1 MNAPTADTPDRE
13 FRDLDLPS
21 LAALLAVI
29 DTGSFTRAAQA
40 LGVSQ
45 PSVSLA
51 IRRLEERVG
60 TSLVVRTRKR
70 VTASRPGET
79 LAAGA
84 RLAFEALGSAV
95 SRMADEQSEPTG
107 PVVLGCHESLAAYA
121 LPAFMARFLR
131 AYPRVELRLWNGT
144 SMQVHGEL
152 VDGRVDLGLIVN
164 PSKHPDTVVTPL
176 FEDSVELFH
185 CFSLGRAAD
194 PHAALSSIPLIY
206 VPQLA
211 QTQNILRQL
220 EKRRAPLSRPLPCTS
235 LELVKS
241 LVLDRVGIGILPR
254 RVAQHRTARK
264 LRSLSPPMPLFR
276 DQIALVRRYDVPRT
290 AAIRAVI
297 EELLTH
303 GKAIRS
309 GGRVR

>member
-1 MNAPTADTPDRE
+1 MNRPT
-13 FRDLDLPS
+13 DLDLPS

-29 DTGSFTRAAQA
+29 DTGSFTRAARA

-60 TSLVVRTRKR
+60 TSLLVRTRKR

-84 RLAFEALGSAV
+84 RLAFEALDGSI

-107 PVVLGCHESLAAYA
+107 RVVLGCHESLAAYA
-121 LPAFMARFLR
+121 LSAFMAWFLR
-131 AYPRVELRLWNGT
+131 AYPKVELRLWNGT
-144 SMQVHGEL
+144 SMQVHNEL
-152 VDGRVDLGLIVN
+152 VDGRVDLGLVVN
-164 PSKHPDTVVTPL
+164 PGKHPDTVVAPL

-185 CFSLGRAAD
+185 CLPPDRVAD
-194 PHAALSSIPLIY
+194 PAAALASIPLIY
-206 VPQLA
+206 VPEL
-211 QTQNILRQL
+211 TQSQEILRQL
-220 EKRRAPLSRPLPCTS
+220 SRRHIAPARPLPCSS

-241 LVLDRVGIGILPR
+241 LVLDRVGVGILPR

-264 LRSLSPPMPLFR
+264 LRSLSPPLPLYR
-276 DQIALVRRYDVPRT
+276 DHVALVRRYDVPRT

-297 EELLTH
+297 DELLAH
-303 GKAIRS
+303 GKAMR
-309 GGRVR
+309 